1 MFIQPS
7 ITKGSAGRPLIDCF
21 NWLVGGNHGWK
32 AVYLNQLRGNVEW
45 GLISSSWSTLCGL
58 KRGSFYW
65 GETERDRGSQ
75 NGYRW
80 RWTWM
85 GHDEDRDRNLGLKLL
100 SVLNLVQIQG
110 MFTLNVKV
118 FPKLHFWKDLCTED
132 YIVKTIPVHMNPKN
146 SILWIPGQLL
156 AMSLCKEMQCICT
169 HTVHTSFSQIS
180 IFVVY
185 TDMITLKVEH
195 RVCFF
200 RPPQRSCW
208 MAKKKKSF
216 GWKQYC
222 VNVPIEIEW
231 LLIVKAFLLC
241 ESWNNFIRFLAG
253 DFWNELFLIQ
263 LVQWPNMLP
272 MIHIMQIKRI

>member
-100 SVLNLVQIQG
+100 SVLNLVQIQR

-118 FPKLHFWKDLCTED
+118 FPKLHFFKRFVYRRLHCQKNPGSHESKKL
-132 YIVKTIPVHMNPKN
+132 YIMNSRPVAGN
-146 SILWIPGQLL
+146 
-156 AMSLCKEMQCICT
+156 
-169 HTVHTSFSQIS
+169 V
-180 IFVVY
+180 
-185 TDMITLKVEH
+185 TL
-195 RVCFF
+195 
-200 RPPQRSCW
+200 
-208 MAKKKKSF
+208 
-216 GWKQYC
+216 
-222 VNVPIEIEW
+222 
-231 LLIVKAFLLC
+231 
-241 ESWNNFIRFLAG
+241 
-253 DFWNELFLIQ
+253 
-263 LVQWPNMLP
+263 
-272 MIHIMQIKRI
+272 

>member
-208 MAKKKKSF
+208 MAQKKKVLVENS
-216 GWKQYC
+216 
-222 VNVPIEIEW
+222 
-231 LLIVKAFLLC
+231 IV
-241 ESWNNFIRFLAG
+241 
-253 DFWNELFLIQ
+253 
-263 LVQWPNMLP
+263 
-272 MIHIMQIKRI
+272 